1 MKLLL
6 AALIG
11 GILVWVWRARPS
23 VPPTQDSYDPYALP
37 FGEVVSINHMLG
49 DPATLLGWH
58 TREDPDGVWWTPTSQ
73 KPQ

>member
-23 VPPTQDSYDPYALP
+23 SVPPTQDSYDPYAFP
-37 FGEVVSINHMLG
+37 FGEVV
-49 DPATLLGWH
+49 TLPPQSLN
-58 TREDPDGVWWTPTSQ
+58 WWLHRQGSP
-73 KPQ
+73 PQ